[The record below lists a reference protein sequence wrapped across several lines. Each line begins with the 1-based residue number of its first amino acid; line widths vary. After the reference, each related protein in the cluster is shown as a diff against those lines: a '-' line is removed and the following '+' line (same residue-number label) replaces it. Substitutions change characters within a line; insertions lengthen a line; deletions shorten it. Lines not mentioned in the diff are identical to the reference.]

1 LAGKTATMR
10 RVASKSRTDVKPQ
23 HEDRYTEILA
33 EAIKITEDNDI
44 PYLVGGSLA
53 SITWG
58 RPGGFGDVDLVID
71 PRSAKP
77 LLKALEAAG
86 YQTEE
91 TYPQWLFKARK
102 SGITVD
108 LLFELAGPMY
118 LEPQMLERGRIVE
131 MLGVKLCLMGPED
144 FVLSQAMA
152 FKEDTAV
159 YWFNALGVIA
169 KTELDWDYIVEM
181 APRGPRM
188 LLAMLLLGQ
197 CMDLPIPDYV
207 IHRII
212 SMIFPEK

>member
-1 LAGKTATMR
+1 
-10 RVASKSRTDVKPQ
+10 
-23 HEDRYTEILA
+23 
-33 EAIKITEDNDI
+33 
-44 PYLVGGSLA
+44 
-53 SITWG
+53 
-58 RPGGFGDVDLVID
+58 
-71 PRSAKP
+71 
-77 LLKALEAAG
+77 
-86 YQTEE
+86 
-91 TYPQWLFKARK
+91 
-102 SGITVD
+102 
-108 LLFELAGPMY
+108 
-118 LEPQMLERGRIVE
+118 
-131 MLGVKLCLMGPED
+131 MGPED